1 MGGDLRRA
9 ATGKSKKRSNTANES
24 QGPENW
30 LRCAGTG
37 SLNLPYANLP
47 PMSGLV
53 LHTDDGVRFG
63 VTVPDLPGCFS
74 AGDTLDE
81 ALDSVIEAIDLHLE
95 GVIEGGGD
103 TALRLSRAL
112 GMSADFWLGLQQNWD
127 LWNAMNSP
135 EAKQINRLK
144 PLSRT
149 QNSFV

>member
-1 MGGDLRRA
+1 
-9 ATGKSKKRSNTANES
+9 
-24 QGPENW
+24 
-30 LRCAGTG
+30 
-37 SLNLPYANLP
+37 
-47 PMSGLV
+47 MSGLV